1 MKKILFVMILAIT
14 ACTTKVD
21 KFSVPETNLTIDMP
35 ETWKLQNNEQIL
47 NAKKNVNN
55 SKEISQELK
64 DDLKSLDEV
73 NTYIFLK
80 PNKAKG
86 KDRNYNASII
96 VKNLVEEVDIDLVA
110 IAQLNEM
117 SKSGLQGTFEL
128 DKCPNLNLSKY
139 RCIKSELI
147 FDGSNI
153 TQYQYL
159 TLSNNKFVMF
169 NFSIFEELN
178 PKEVIKVISSI
189 STKQS

>member
-1 MKKILFVMILAIT
+1 MILAIT

-21 KFSVPETNLTIDMP
+21 KFLVPETNLTIDMP
-35 ETWKLQNNEQIL
+35 ETWKLQNNEQLL
-47 NAKKNVNN
+47 NVKKNVNN
-55 SKEISQELK
+55 SKELSQELK
-64 DDLKSLDEV
+64 EDVKFLDEV

-80 PNKAKG
+80 PNKVKG

-128 DKCPNLNLSKY
+128 DKCPNLSLSKY
-139 RCIKSELI
+139 RCIKSEVI
-147 FDGSNI
+147 FDGSNV

-169 NFSIFEELN
+169 NFTIFDELN

-189 STKQS
+189 SNK